1 MYQDKY
7 QYRKGYAVDGIWG
20 LQCIGFFKDDQDIID
35 SPEQRLGGTIRP
47 GDLKYVDQNN
57 DGIIDDKDQVYLAR
71 GGWYGAPLA
80 LGINLTAKWKGL
92 TFFVLGTGEFGGHA
106 MKNNESYYWISGEDK
121 YSAVVRGR
129 WTPETAATATY
140 PRLTTESGTNN
151 FYSSDFWMYKTDAF
165 RLAKIQV
172 TYDLPSKWFKN
183 SFVHGV
189 SAYISGSDLLTISK
203 ERKALELNVGSSPQC
218 RFYNLGVTA
227 TF

>member
-1 MYQDKY
+1 M
-7 QYRKGYAVDGIWG
+7 
-20 LQCIGFFKDDQDIID
+20 
-35 SPEQRLGGTIRP
+35 
-47 GDLKYVDQNN
+47 KYVDQNN

-165 RLAKIQV
+165 RLAKYRSRM
-172 TYDLPSKWFKN
+172 TCLPSGLRIVLFMEYP
-183 SFVHGV
+183 HI
-189 SAYISGSDLLTISK
+189 SAVLICSQYP
-203 ERKALELNVGSSPQC
+203 RNARRWN
-218 RFYNLGVTA
+218 
-227 TF
+227 

>member
-1 MYQDKY
+1 M
-7 QYRKGYAVDGIWG
+7 
-20 LQCIGFFKDDQDIID
+20 
-35 SPEQRLGGTIRP
+35 
-47 GDLKYVDQNN
+47 
-57 DGIIDDKDQVYLAR
+57 
-71 GGWYGAPLA
+71 
-80 LGINLTAKWKGL
+80 
-92 TFFVLGTGEFGGHA
+92 
-106 MKNNESYYWISGEDK
+106 ISGEDK